1 MSRSSPLSSAKQPSE
16 HAATMRNLVNG
27 QTAGL
32 LIFLVAML
40 IAFSF
45 LSPYFLSVN
54 NLTNA
59 LLAVSVLGT
68 MAAFSTLVVVGRGL
82 DLSIG
87 SIVGLVGVLAA
98 QILQAGGHWSV
109 AIVVALIAG
118 GVCGLIN
125 AAVLVGLRINSIIV
139 TIGTLS
145 IFRGAAYIVSEAQT
159 LFVENQVILDLGSA
173 RIFGVPWSVLLMLA
187 LFVLCAWFARNTVAG
202 RTLYAIGANPRAS
215 RLSGISVDRYRIAV
229 FVASGVSAGLAGVLL
244 IGQAATAVPTAGI
257 GYELLVVTAVLL
269 GGTSLHGG
277 QGRVVGTLLGVL
289 IIATLNNGMTLLGV
303 DSYWQI
309 VAHGILLLVAVSID
323 QLRRGLPRDE

>member
-1 MSRSSPLSSAKQPSE
+1 
-16 HAATMRNLVNG
+16 MRNLVNG